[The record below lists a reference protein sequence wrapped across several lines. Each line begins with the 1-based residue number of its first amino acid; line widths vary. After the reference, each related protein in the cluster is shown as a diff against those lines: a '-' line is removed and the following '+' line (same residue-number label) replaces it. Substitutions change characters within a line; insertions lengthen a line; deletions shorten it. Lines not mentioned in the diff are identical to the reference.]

1 MIDTPQIVT
10 TKALNIAKIY
20 AKIPTSAI
28 RQEMGKLLQELI
40 QSVRAQDID
49 ITGSWFTHH
58 FRRPGEFFD
67 FEVCVP
73 VASEVKANG
82 RMELGVKPGVWPAMK
97 VVRTIY
103 RGSYE
108 GLPSAWGE
116 FMAWIE
122 SNDLTIT
129 EEIWE
134 RYLINPDSESDSSKW
149 QTELNRPIRE
159 A

>member
-10 TKALNIAKIY
+10 TKALNTAKIY

-40 QSVRAQDID
+40 QSIRSQNVE
-49 ITGSWFTHH
+49 ITGPWFTHH
-58 FRRPGEFFD
+58 FQRPGEFFD
-67 FEVCVP
+67 FEVCMP

-82 RMELGVKPGVWPAMK
+82 RVEPGVWPAMK

-103 RGSYE
+103 HGGYE
-108 GLPSAWGE
+108 GLPSAWAE
-116 FMAWIE
+116 FMAWTE
-122 SNDLTIT
+122 SNNLTIT

-149 QTELNRPIRE
+149 QTELNRPINE
-159 A
+159 V